1 MTGLEPGMTVKVKP
15 SVKKYA
21 PAGTIEDIENGIA
34 NVKYGL
40 SYSRGGTYE
49 KVAVENLIHV
59 CKRLISRGHHHTPC
73 GKPVKEG
80 NLCGIHAAAD
90 RRAQANQQKASE
102 EEMARTLYGAETDR
116 LTKAMQG
123 KLDGHQIDAQVL
135 NARNNTVSIS
145 LDILLGYVTT
155 SRSED
160 SL

>member
-1 MTGLEPGMTVKVKP
+1 MTGLEPGMAVKVKP

-21 PAGTIEDIENGIA
+21 HAGTIEDIENGMA
-34 NVKYGL
+34 NVRYSNSYGL
-40 SYSRGGTYE
+40 GSTNE
-49 KVAVENLIHV
+49 KIAVENLIRV
-59 CKRLISRGHHHTPC
+59 CKRVSSVGFDSHICAR
-73 GKPVKEG
+73 PVKEG

-135 NARNNTVSIS
+135 NARDNTVSIS

-155 SRSED
+155 
-160 SL
+160 